1 MKRISVLVSVLGSLG
16 VLLATAAGAQSQITQ
31 AYPSK
36 PVRIVAPFPPGGVAD
51 VLARAIQPGLQE
63 ALGQQVIIDNKPGAG
78 GNIGAEIVAK
88 ADPDGY
94 TLLLASAGILT
105 INEFLYSKMPF
116 DTATAFAPITVVG
129 DMPNIVV
136 VSPKTGITTLKE
148 LIDRAKD
155 QPGKLNFG
163 SAGNGTTT
171 HLAIV
176 LLEQAAGIR
185 LAHVPYK
192 GAAPAVQDLVAGQID
207 GLVDNPP
214 LVLGHIKSGT
224 IKALAWAAP
233 QRMAIL
239 PDVPTA
245 AEAGLPGFE
254 ASSWFALV
262 APAGTPKEIVA
273 RLNAETAKILRDPKM
288 VEQFANRGVR
298 LVGDSVEAFT
308 AFIPKE
314 RSRWADIVK
323 MSDVKLE

>member
-1 MKRISVLVSVLGSLG
+1 MKRCTG
-16 VLLATAAGAQSQITQ
+16 VLLVVLGMLMAAPVWAQS
-31 AYPSK
+31 YPTK

-51 VLARAIQPGLQE
+51 VLARALAPELQ
-63 ALGQQVIIDNKPGAG
+63 AVLGQQVIVDNKPGAG

-88 ADPDGY
+88 AEPDGH

-105 INEFLYSKMPF
+105 INEFLYAKMPF
-116 DTATAFAPITVVG
+116 DPAKAFSPITVVG

-136 VSPKTGITTLKE
+136 VHPRAGVATLKE
-148 LIDRAKD
+148 LIDKAKA
-155 QPGKLNFG
+155 QPGKLDFG

-176 LLEQAAGIR
+176 LLEQAAKIK

-214 LVLGHIKSGT
+214 LVLPHIKSGA

-273 RLNAETAKILRDPKM
+273 RLNAEAAKILKDPKM
-288 VEQFANRGVR
+288 AEQFAQRGIR
-298 LVGDSVEAFT
+298 LVGNSAEEFAV
-308 AFIPKE
+308 FIPKE
-314 RSRWADIVK
+314 RARWGEIVK
-323 MSDVKLE
+323 ASGVKLE

>member
-1 MKRISVLVSVLGSLG
+1 MKRTSVLVSVLGTLG
-16 VLLATAAGAQSQITQ
+16 VLLATAAGAQS
-31 AYPSK
+31 YPTK

-63 ALGQQVIIDNKPGAG
+63 ALGQQVVIDNKPGAG
-78 GNIGAEIVAK
+78 GNIGAEIVAR
-88 ADPDGY
+88 AEPDGY

-116 DTATAFAPITVVG
+116 DTATAFAPITLVG

-136 VSPKTGITTLKE
+136 VSPRTGITTLKE
-148 LIDRAKD
+148 LIERAKD
-155 QPGKLNFG
+155 LPGKLNFG

-214 LVLGHIKSGT
+214 LVISHIRSGA

-288 VEQFANRGVR
+288 VEQFAQRGVR
-298 LVGDSVEAFT
+298 LVGNSVEEFA

-314 RSRWADIVK
+314 RARWSDIVK
-323 MSDVKLE
+323 VSGVKLE

>member
-1 MKRISVLVSVLGSLG
+1 MKRIG
-16 VLLATAAGAQSQITQ
+16 VLFGLLVILAASAAAAQTW
-31 AYPSK
+31 PSK

-63 ALGQQVIIDNKPGAG
+63 ALGQQVIVDNKPGAG
-78 GNIGAEIVAK
+78 GNVGAEIVAK
-88 ADPDGY
+88 AEPDGH

-105 INEFLYSKMPF
+105 INEFLYGKMPF
-116 DTATAFAPITVVG
+116 DPARAFAPITVVG

-136 VSPKTGITTLKE
+136 VHPRTGLTTLKG
-148 LIDRAKD
+148 LIDKARAE
-155 QPGKLNFG
+155 PGKLNFG

-176 LLEQAAGIR
+176 LLEQAAGIK

-214 LVLGHIKSGT
+214 LVLGHIRSGA
-224 IKALAWAAP
+224 IRALAWAAP

-262 APAGTPKEIVA
+262 APAGTPPEIVA
-273 RLNAETAKILRDPKM
+273 RLNAETARILKDPRM
-288 VEQFANRGVR
+288 VESFAGRGVR
-298 LVGDSVEAFT
+298 LVGNPVAEFT
-308 AFIPKE
+308 AFIPRE
-314 RSRWADIVK
+314 RARWGEIVRA
-323 MSDVKLE
+323 SGVKLE

>member
-1 MKRISVLVSVLGSLG
+1 MKRKSVLVSVLGILG
-16 VLLATAAGAQSQITQ
+16 VLFATGAGAQS
-31 AYPSK
+31 YPTK

-63 ALGQQVIIDNKPGAG
+63 ALGQQVVIDNKPGAG
-78 GNIGAEIVAK
+78 GNIGAEIVAR
-88 ADPDGY
+88 AEPDGY

-136 VSPKTGITTLKE
+136 VSPKTAIGTLRE
-148 LIDRAKD
+148 LIARAKD
-155 QPGKLNFG
+155 TPGKLNFG

-214 LVLGHIKSGT
+214 LVVGHIKSGT
-224 IKALAWAAP
+224 LKALAWAAP

-245 AEAGLPGFE
+245 AEAGLPGFQ
-254 ASSWFALV
+254 ASSWFALI

-288 VEQFANRGVR
+288 VEQFAQRGVR
-298 LVGDSVEAFT
+298 LVGNSVEEFT

-314 RSRWADIVK
+314 RARWADIVK
-323 MSDVKLE
+323 TSGVKLE

>member
-1 MKRISVLVSVLGSLG
+1 MKRISVLFSVLCLLFAGS
-16 VLLATAAGAQSQITQ
+16 AGAQT
-31 AYPSK
+31 YPTK
-36 PVRIVAPFPPGGVAD
+36 PIRIIAPFPPGGVAD
-51 VLARAIQPGLQE
+51 VLARALQPGLQE
-63 ALGQQVIIDNKPGAG
+63 ALGQQVIIENKPGAG
-78 GNIGAEIVAK
+78 GNIGADLVAK

-116 DTATAFAPITVVG
+116 DPAKAFAPITVVG

-136 VSPKTGITTLKE
+136 VNPKTGLKTLKA
-148 LIDRAKD
+148 LIDKAKAE
-155 QPGKLNFG
+155 PGKLNFG

-171 HLAIV
+171 HLAVV
-176 LLEQAAGIR
+176 LLEQAAKIK

-214 LVLGHIKSGT
+214 LVIGHIRNGT
-224 IKALAWAAP
+224 LTALAWAAP

-262 APAGTPKEIVA
+262 APAGTPKAIVD
-273 RLNAETAKILRDPKM
+273 RLNAETAKILKDPKM
-288 VEQFANRGVR
+288 VEQFAARGVR
-298 LVGDSVEAFT
+298 LVGNSVASFT
-308 AFIPKE
+308 AFIPPE
-314 RSRWADIVK
+314 RARWGEIVK
-323 MSDVKLE
+323 TSGVKLD

>member
-1 MKRISVLVSVLGSLG
+1 MKRISVLIGILG
-16 VLLATAAGAQSQITQ
+16 VLLATAAGAQP
-31 AYPSK
+31 YPNK
-36 PVRIVAPFPPGGVAD
+36 PIRIVAPFPPGGVAD

-88 ADPDGY
+88 AEPDGH
-94 TLLLASAGILT
+94 TLMLASAGILT

-136 VSPKTGITTLKE
+136 VHPKTGLNTLKE
-148 LIDRAKD
+148 LIDKAKAE
-155 QPGKLNFG
+155 PGKLNFG

-214 LVLGHIKSGT
+214 LVLGHIKSGA

-239 PDVPTA
+239 PDVPPA

-288 VEQFANRGVR
+288 VELFANRGVR
-298 LVGDSVEAFT
+298 LVGNSVEAFT

-314 RSRWADIVK
+314 RSRWTDIVK
-323 MSDVKLE
+323 VSGVKLE

>member
-1 MKRISVLVSVLGSLG
+1 MRHLARVTAATLGLLLVP
-16 VLLATAAGAQSQITQ
+16 LLAAAQS
-31 AYPSK
+31 YPSK

-51 VLARAIQPGLQE
+51 VLARAIQPGLQA

-78 GNIGAEIVAK
+78 GNVGADIVAK
-88 ADPDGY
+88 ADPDGH

-105 INEFLYSKMPF
+105 INQFLYGKMPF
-116 DTATAFAPITVVG
+116 DPAKAFAPITVVG

-136 VSPKTGITTLKE
+136 VHPKTGITTLKG
-148 LIDRAKD
+148 LIDKAKAE
-155 QPGKLNFG
+155 PGKLNFG

-176 LLEQAAGIR
+176 LLEQAAKIK

-214 LVLGHIKSGT
+214 LVLGHIRSGA

-239 PDVPTA
+239 PDVQTA
-245 AEAGLPGFE
+245 AEAGLPGFT
-254 ASSWFALV
+254 ASSWFALI
-262 APAGTPKEIVA
+262 APAGTPKEIIA
-273 RLNAETAKILRDPKM
+273 RLNAETVKVLKDPKM
-288 VEQFANRGVR
+288 VESFAGRGVR
-298 LVGDSVEAFT
+298 LVGNSVEEFT

-314 RSRWADIVK
+314 RTRWGEIVK
-323 MSDVKLE
+323 VSGVKLE

>member
-1 MKRISVLVSVLGSLG
+1 MKRCVGALVAVLG
-16 VLLATAAGAQSQITQ
+16 LLVAAPVWAQS
-31 AYPSK
+31 YPTK
-36 PVRIVAPFPPGGVAD
+36 PIRLVAPFPPGGVAD
-51 VLARAIQPGLQE
+51 VLARAIAPELQA
-63 ALGQQVIIDNKPGAG
+63 ALGQQVLVDNKPGAG

-88 ADPDGY
+88 AEPDGH
-94 TLLLASAGILT
+94 TLMLASAGILT
-105 INEFLYSKMPF
+105 INEFLYAKTPF
-116 DTATAFAPITVVG
+116 DPATAFAPITVVG

-136 VSPKTGITTLKE
+136 VHPRAGVGTLKE
-148 LIDRAKD
+148 LIDKARA
-155 QPGKLNFG
+155 QPGKLDFG

-176 LLEQAAGIR
+176 LLEQAAGIK

-214 LVLGHIKSGT
+214 LVLPHVRSGAL
-224 IKALAWAAP
+224 KALAWAAP

-262 APAGTPKEIVA
+262 APAGIPPEIVA
-273 RLNAETAKILRDPKM
+273 RLNAEAAKILKDPKM
-288 VEQFANRGVR
+288 VEQFAQRGIR
-298 LVGDSVEAFT
+298 LVGNPAAEFA

-314 RSRWADIVK
+314 RARWGDIVK
-323 MSDVKLE
+323 ASGVKLE

>member
-1 MKRISVLVSVLGSLG
+1 MKRLSVLFSVLCL
-16 VLLATAAGAQSQITQ
+16 LLAAPAGAQP
-31 AYPSK
+31 YPNK
-36 PVRIVAPFPPGGVAD
+36 PIRIVAPFPPGGVAD
-51 VLARAIQPGLQE
+51 VLARALQPGLQE
-63 ALGQQVIIDNKPGAG
+63 ALGQQVIVDNKPGAG
-78 GNIGAEIVAK
+78 GNIGADLVAK

-116 DTATAFAPITVVG
+116 DPAKAFAPITVVG

-136 VSPKTGITTLKE
+136 VNPKTGLKTLKE
-148 LIDRAKD
+148 LIDKAKAE
-155 QPGKLNFG
+155 PGKLNFG

-176 LLEQAAGIR
+176 LLEQAAKIK

-192 GAAPAVQDLVAGQID
+192 GAAPAVQDLLAGQID

-214 LVLGHIKSGT
+214 LVVGHIKSGT
-224 IKALAWAAP
+224 LTALAWAAP
-233 QRMAIL
+233 QRLPIL

-262 APAGTPKEIVA
+262 APVGTPPEIVA
-273 RLNAETAKILRDPKM
+273 RLNAETAKILKDPKM
-288 VEQFANRGVR
+288 VEQCAARGVR
-298 LVGDSVEAFT
+298 LVGNSVASFT
-308 AFIPKE
+308 AFIPPE
-314 RSRWADIVK
+314 RARWGEIVK
-323 MSDVKLE
+323 TSGVKLD

>member
-1 MKRISVLVSVLGSLG
+1 MKRCFGALVAVLG
-16 VLLATAAGAQSQITQ
+16 LLAAAPVWAQS
-31 AYPSK
+31 YPTK
-36 PVRIVAPFPPGGVAD
+36 PIRLVAPFPPGGVAD
-51 VLARAIQPGLQE
+51 VLARAIAPELQ
-63 ALGQQVIIDNKPGAG
+63 AVLGQQVLVDNKPGAG

-88 ADPDGY
+88 AEPDGH
-94 TLLLASAGILT
+94 TLMLASAGILT
-105 INEFLYSKMPF
+105 INEFLYAKMPF
-116 DTATAFAPITVVG
+116 DPATAFAPITVVG

-136 VSPKTGITTLKE
+136 VHPRAGVSTLKE
-148 LIDRAKD
+148 LIDKAKA
-155 QPGKLNFG
+155 QPGKLDFG

-176 LLEQAAGIR
+176 LLEQAARIK

-214 LVLGHIKSGT
+214 LVLPHVRSGAL
-224 IKALAWAAP
+224 KALAWAAP

-262 APAGTPKEIVA
+262 APAGTSPEIVA
-273 RLNAETAKILRDPKM
+273 RLNAEVAKILKDPKM
-288 VEQFANRGVR
+288 VEQFAQRGIR
-298 LVGDSVEAFT
+298 LVGNPAGDFA

-314 RSRWADIVK
+314 RARWGEIVK
-323 MSDVKLE
+323 ASGVKLE

>member
-1 MKRISVLVSVLGSLG
+1 MKRISVLIGVLG
-16 VLLATAAGAQSQITQ
+16 VLFATAVGAQP
-31 AYPSK
+31 YPNK
-36 PVRIVAPFPPGGVAD
+36 PIRIIAPFPPGGVAD

-78 GNIGAEIVAK
+78 GNIGADLVAR

-116 DTATAFAPITVVG
+116 DPGKAFAPITVVG

-136 VSPKTGITTLKE
+136 VNPKTGLKTLKE
-148 LIDRAKD
+148 LIDKAKAE
-155 QPGKLNFG
+155 PGKLNFG

-171 HLAIV
+171 HLAVV
-176 LLEQAAGIR
+176 LLEQAAKIK

-214 LVLGHIKSGT
+214 LVLGHIKNGT
-224 IKALAWAAP
+224 LTALAWAAP

-239 PDVPTA
+239 PEVPTA

-262 APAGTPKEIVA
+262 APAGTPPEIVA
-273 RLNAETAKILRDPKM
+273 RLNAETAKILKDPKM
-288 VEQFANRGVR
+288 VEQFAARGVR
-298 LVGDSVEAFT
+298 LVGNSSASFM
-308 AFIPKE
+308 AFIPSE
-314 RSRWADIVK
+314 RARWAEIVK
-323 MSDVKLE
+323 ASGVKLD

>member
-1 MKRISVLVSVLGSLG
+1 MRLLMRVAAATVGL
-16 VLLATAAGAQSQITQ
+16 LLAPLLAAAQS
-31 AYPSK
+31 YPSK

-51 VLARAIQPGLQE
+51 VLARAIQPGLQA

-78 GNIGAEIVAK
+78 GNVGADIVAK
-88 ADPDGY
+88 ADPDGH

-105 INEFLYSKMPF
+105 INQFLYGKMPF
-116 DTATAFAPITVVG
+116 DPAKAFAPITVVG

-136 VSPKTGITTLKE
+136 VHPKTSITTLKG
-148 LIDRAKD
+148 LIDKAKAE
-155 QPGKLNFG
+155 PGKLNFG

-176 LLEQAAGIR
+176 LLEQAAKIK

-214 LVLGHIKSGT
+214 LVLGHIRSGA

-245 AEAGLPGFE
+245 AEAGLPGFT
-254 ASSWFALV
+254 ASSWFALI
-262 APAGTPKEIVA
+262 APAGTPKEIIA
-273 RLNAETAKILRDPKM
+273 RLNAETVKVLKDPKM
-288 VEQFANRGVR
+288 VESFAGRGVR
-298 LVGDSVEAFT
+298 LVGNSVEEFT

-314 RSRWADIVK
+314 RTRWGEIVK
-323 MSDVKLE
+323 VSGVKLE

>member
-1 MKRISVLVSVLGSLG
+1 MKRCTS
-16 VLLATAAGAQSQITQ
+16 VLLAVLGMLMAAPVWAQS
-31 AYPSK
+31 YPTK

-51 VLARAIQPGLQE
+51 VLARALAPELQA
-63 ALGQQVIIDNKPGAG
+63 ALGQQVIVDNKPGAG

-88 ADPDGY
+88 AEPDGH

-105 INEFLYSKMPF
+105 INEFLYAKMPF
-116 DTATAFAPITVVG
+116 DPAKAFSPITVVG

-136 VSPKTGITTLKE
+136 VHPRAGAATLKE
-148 LIDRAKD
+148 LIDKAKA
-155 QPGKLNFG
+155 QPGKLDFG

-176 LLEQAAGIR
+176 LLEQAAKIK

-214 LVLGHIKSGT
+214 LVLPHIKSGA

-273 RLNAETAKILRDPKM
+273 RLNAEAAKILKDPKM
-288 VEQFANRGVR
+288 AEQFAQRGIR
-298 LVGDSVEAFT
+298 LVGNSAEEFAV
-308 AFIPKE
+308 FIPKE
-314 RSRWADIVK
+314 RARWAEIVK
-323 MSDVKLE
+323 ASGVKLE

>member
-1 MKRISVLVSVLGSLG
+1 MKRISVLFSILCLLFAGS
-16 VLLATAAGAQSQITQ
+16 AGAQP
-31 AYPSK
+31 YPNK
-36 PVRIVAPFPPGGVAD
+36 PVRLVAPFPPGGVAD

-116 DTATAFAPITVVG
+116 DPAKAFAPVTVVG

-136 VSPKTGITTLKE
+136 VNPKTGLKTLKE
-148 LIDRAKD
+148 LIDKAKAE
-155 QPGKLNFG
+155 PGKLNFG

-176 LLEQAAGIR
+176 LLEQAARIK

-214 LVLGHIKSGT
+214 LVVGHIKSGT
-224 IKALAWAAP
+224 LTALAWAAP
-233 QRMAIL
+233 QRLPIL

-262 APAGTPKEIVA
+262 APAGTPPEIVA
-273 RLNAETAKILRDPKM
+273 RLNAETAKILKDPKM
-288 VEQFANRGVR
+288 VEQFAARGVR
-298 LVGDSVEAFT
+298 LVGNSVASFT
-308 AFIPKE
+308 AFIPPE
-314 RSRWADIVK
+314 RARWGEIVK
-323 MSDVKLE
+323 TSGVKLD

>member
-1 MKRISVLVSVLGSLG
+1 MKRTSVLVSVLGILG
-16 VLLATAAGAQSQITQ
+16 VLLATAAGAQS
-31 AYPSK
+31 YPTK

-63 ALGQQVIIDNKPGAG
+63 ALGQQVVIDNKPGAG
-78 GNIGAEIVAK
+78 GNIGAEIVAR
-88 ADPDGY
+88 AEPDGY

-136 VSPKTGITTLKE
+136 VSPRTGITTLKE
-148 LIDRAKD
+148 LIGRAKD
-155 QPGKLNFG
+155 LPGKLNFG

-214 LVLGHIKSGT
+214 LVIGHIRSGA

-254 ASSWFALV
+254 ASSWFALI

-288 VEQFANRGVR
+288 VEQFAQRGVR
-298 LVGDSVEAFT
+298 LVGNSVEAFT

-314 RSRWADIVK
+314 RARWADIVK
-323 MSDVKLE
+323 VSGVKLE

>member
-1 MKRISVLVSVLGSLG
+1 MKRALLCLG
-16 VLLATAAGAQSQITQ
+16 VLLFALPAWAQ
-31 AYPSK
+31 AWPNK
-36 PVRIVAPFPPGGVAD
+36 PIRIVAPFPPGGVAD
-51 VLARAIQPGLQE
+51 LLARGLQADLQA

-78 GNIGAEIVAK
+78 GNVGAEIVAK

-105 INEFLYSKMPF
+105 INEFLYTRMPF
-116 DTATAFAPITVVG
+116 DPATAFAPITVVG

-136 VSPKTGITTLKE
+136 VHPKTGVTTLKG
-148 LIDRAKD
+148 LIDKAKAE
-155 QPGKLNFG
+155 PGKLNFG

-171 HLAIV
+171 HLAME
-176 LLEQAAGIR
+176 LLQSAASIK

-214 LVLGHIKSGT
+214 LVLGHIKSGA
-224 IKALAWAAP
+224 IRALALASP

-245 AEAGLPGFE
+245 TEAGLPGFE

-273 RLNAETAKILRDPKM
+273 RLNAEAAKILRDPRQ
-288 VEQFANRGVR
+288 VEAFAGRGVR
-298 LVGDSVEAFT
+298 LVGNSAEEFA

-314 RSRWADIVK
+314 RARWGGLVK
-323 MSDVKLE
+323 AAGVKAE

>member
-1 MKRISVLVSVLGSLG
+1 MKRTSVLIAILG
-16 VLLATAAGAQSQITQ
+16 VLLSTAAGAQT
-31 AYPSK
+31 YPSK

-51 VLARAIQPGLQE
+51 LLARAIQPGLQE

-78 GNIGAEIVAK
+78 GNVGAEIVAK
-88 ADPDGY
+88 ADPDGH

-105 INEFLYSKMPF
+105 INEFLYGKMPF
-116 DTATAFAPITVVG
+116 DPDKAFAPITVVG

-136 VSPKTGITTLKE
+136 VNPKTGLRTLKE
-148 LIDRAKD
+148 LIDKAKAE
-155 QPGKLNFG
+155 PGKLNFG

-176 LLEQAAGIR
+176 LLEQAAKIK

-214 LVLGHIKSGT
+214 LVVGHVKSGALT
-224 IKALAWAAP
+224 ALAWAAP
-233 QRMAIL
+233 QRLPIL

-262 APAGTPKEIVA
+262 APAGTPKAIVD
-273 RLNAETAKILRDPKM
+273 RLNAETAKILKDPKL
-288 VEQFANRGVR
+288 VEQFAARGVR
-298 LVGDSVEAFT
+298 LVGDPVSSFM

-314 RSRWADIVK
+314 RARWAEIVK
-323 MSDVKLE
+323 ASGVKLE

>member
-16 VLLATAAGAQSQITQ
+16 VLLATAAGAQSHVTQ
-31 AYPSK
+31 TYPSK

-136 VSPKTGITTLKE
+136 VSPKTGITTLKG

-214 LVLGHIKSGT
+214 LVLGHIKSGA

-273 RLNAETAKILRDPKM
+273 RLNAEMVKILRDPKM

-323 MSDVKLE
+323 VSGVKLE

>member
-1 MKRISVLVSVLGSLG
+1 MKRCTG
-16 VLLATAAGAQSQITQ
+16 VLLVVLGMLMAAPVWAQS
-31 AYPSK
+31 YPTK

-51 VLARAIQPGLQE
+51 VLARALAPELQA
-63 ALGQQVIIDNKPGAG
+63 ALGQQVIVDNKPGAG

-88 ADPDGY
+88 AEPDGH

-105 INEFLYSKMPF
+105 INEFLYAKMPF
-116 DTATAFAPITVVG
+116 DPAKAFSPITVVG

-136 VSPKTGITTLKE
+136 VHPRAGVATLKE
-148 LIDRAKD
+148 LIDKAKA
-155 QPGKLNFG
+155 QPGKLDFG

-176 LLEQAAGIR
+176 LLEQAAKVK

-214 LVLGHIKSGT
+214 LVLPHIKSGA

-273 RLNAETAKILRDPKM
+273 RLNAEAAKILKDPKM
-288 VEQFANRGVR
+288 AEQFAQRGIR
-298 LVGDSVEAFT
+298 LVGNSAEEFAV
-308 AFIPKE
+308 FIPKE
-314 RSRWADIVK
+314 RARWGEIVK
-323 MSDVKLE
+323 ASGVKLE

>member
-1 MKRISVLVSVLGSLG
+1 MKRTSVLVSVLGTLG
-16 VLLATAAGAQSQITQ
+16 VLLATAAGAQS
-31 AYPSK
+31 YPNK

-63 ALGQQVIIDNKPGAG
+63 ALGQQVVIDNKPGAG

-88 ADPDGY
+88 AEPDGY

-116 DTATAFAPITVVG
+116 DTATAFSPITVLG

-136 VSPKTGITTLKE
+136 VSPKTAINTLKE

-155 QPGKLNFG
+155 LPGKLNFG

-176 LLEQAAGIR
+176 LLEQAANIK

-214 LVLGHIKSGT
+214 LVVGHIKSGA

-233 QRMAIL
+233 QRMSIL

-254 ASSWFALV
+254 ASSWFALI

-288 VEQFANRGVR
+288 VQSFADKGVR
-298 LVGDSVEAFT
+298 LVGNSVEEFR

-314 RSRWADIVK
+314 RARWADIVK
-323 MSDVKLE
+323 MSGVKME

>member
-1 MKRISVLVSVLGSLG
+1 MKRCIG
-16 VLLATAAGAQSQITQ
+16 VLLAALGMLMAAPVWAQP
-31 AYPSK
+31 YPTK

-51 VLARAIQPGLQE
+51 VLARALAPELQA
-63 ALGQQVIIDNKPGAG
+63 ALGQQVIVDNKPGAG

-88 ADPDGY
+88 AEPDGH

-105 INEFLYSKMPF
+105 INEFLYAKMPF
-116 DTATAFAPITVVG
+116 DPATAFAPITVVG

-136 VSPKTGITTLKE
+136 VHPRAGVATLKQ
-148 LIDRAKD
+148 LIDKAKA
-155 QPGKLNFG
+155 QPGKLDFG

-176 LLEQAAGIR
+176 LLEQAAKIK

-214 LVLGHIKSGT
+214 LVLPHIKSGT

-254 ASSWFALV
+254 ASSWFALI

-273 RLNAETAKILRDPKM
+273 RLNAEAAKILKDPKM
-288 VEQFANRGVR
+288 AEQFAQRGIR
-298 LVGDSVEAFT
+298 LVGNSAEEFV

-314 RSRWADIVK
+314 RARWGEIVK
-323 MSDVKLE
+323 ASGVKLE

>member
-1 MKRISVLVSVLGSLG
+1 MKRLSVLFSVLC
-16 VLLATAAGAQSQITQ
+16 LLFAGTAGAQP
-31 AYPSK
+31 YPNK
-36 PVRIVAPFPPGGVAD
+36 PIRIIAPFPPGGVAD
-51 VLARAIQPGLQE
+51 VLARALQPGLQE

-78 GNIGAEIVAK
+78 GNIGADLVAK

-116 DTATAFAPITVVG
+116 DPAKAFAPITVVG

-136 VSPKTGITTLKE
+136 VNPKTGLKTLKE
-148 LIDRAKD
+148 LIDKAKAE
-155 QPGKLNFG
+155 PGKLNFG

-171 HLAIV
+171 HLAVV
-176 LLEQAAGIR
+176 LLEQAAKIK

-214 LVLGHIKSGT
+214 LVLGHIRSGALT
-224 IKALAWAAP
+224 ALAWAAP

-262 APAGTPKEIVA
+262 APAGTPKEIVD
-273 RLNAETAKILRDPKM
+273 RLNAEIGKIIARPAIREAWAKQGAVPM
-288 VEQFANRGVR
+288 TMTPA
-298 LVGDSVEAFT
+298 AFT
-308 AFIPKE
+308 TYLQGDIDK
-314 RSRWADIVK
+314 WAKVVEK
-323 MSDVKLE
+323 SGAKVQ

>member
-1 MKRISVLVSVLGSLG
+1 MKRTSVLVSVLGTLG
-16 VLLATAAGAQSQITQ
+16 VLLATAAGAQT
-31 AYPSK
+31 YPTKS
-36 PVRIVAPFPPGGVAD
+36 VRIVAPFPPGGVAD

-63 ALGQQVIIDNKPGAG
+63 ALGQQVVIDNKPGAG

-88 ADPDGY
+88 AEPDGY

-116 DTATAFAPITVVG
+116 DTATAFSPITVVG

-136 VSPKTGITTLKE
+136 VNPKTAINTLKE
-148 LIDRAKD
+148 LIDRAKSL
-155 QPGKLNFG
+155 PGKLNFG

-214 LVLGHIKSGT
+214 LVVGHIRSGA
-224 IKALAWAAP
+224 IKALAWVAP
-233 QRMAIL
+233 NRMAIL

-254 ASSWFALV
+254 ASSWFALI

-273 RLNAETAKILRDPKM
+273 RLNAETVKVLRDPKM
-288 VEQFANRGVR
+288 VQTFADKGVR
-298 LVGDSVEAFT
+298 LVGNSVAEFE
-308 AFIPKE
+308 AFIPRE
-314 RSRWADIVK
+314 RARWADIVK
-323 MSDVKLE
+323 VSGVKLE

>member
-1 MKRISVLVSVLGSLG
+1 MKRTSVLVSVLGTLG
-16 VLLATAAGAQSQITQ
+16 VLLATAAGAQS
-31 AYPSK
+31 YPTK

-63 ALGQQVIIDNKPGAG
+63 ALGQQVVIDNKPGAG

-88 ADPDGY
+88 AEPDGY

-136 VSPKTGITTLKE
+136 VSPKTAINTLKE
-148 LIDRAKD
+148 LVDRAKD
-155 QPGKLNFG
+155 LPGKLNFG

-176 LLEQAAGIR
+176 LLEQAANIR

-214 LVLGHIKSGT
+214 LVLGHIRSGT

-288 VEQFANRGVR
+288 VEQFAQRGVR
-298 LVGDSVEAFT
+298 LVGNSVDDFT

-314 RSRWADIVK
+314 RARWADIVK
-323 MSDVKLE
+323 MSGVKME

>member
-1 MKRISVLVSVLGSLG
+1 MKRSMGILAGILGVMLVS
-16 VLLATAAGAQSQITQ
+16 AAAAQP
-31 AYPSK
+31 YPNK
-36 PVRIVAPFPPGGVAD
+36 PIRLVAPFPPGGVAD
-51 VLARAIQPGLQE
+51 VLARAIAPELQT
-63 ALGQQVIIDNKPGAG
+63 ALGQQVIVDNKPGAG

-105 INEFLYSKMPF
+105 INEFLYSRMPF
-116 DTATAFAPITVVG
+116 DPASAFAPITVVG

-136 VSPKTGITTLKE
+136 VHPKAGVATLRA
-148 LIDRAKD
+148 LIDKAKSE
-155 QPGKLNFG
+155 PGKLNFG

-171 HLAIV
+171 HLAVV
-176 LLEQAAGIR
+176 LLEQAAGIK

-214 LVLGHIKSGT
+214 LVLGHIRSGA
-224 IKALAWAAP
+224 IRALAWAAP

-262 APAGTPKEIVA
+262 APAGTPKEIVSK
-273 RLNAETAKILRDPKM
+273 LNAEVARILKDPKL
-288 VEQFANRGVR
+288 VETFAGRGVR
-298 LVGDSVEAFT
+298 LVGNSVEEFT
-308 AFIPKE
+308 AFIPAE
-314 RSRWADIVK
+314 RVRWGGIVK
-323 MSDVKLE
+323 ASGVKME

>member
-1 MKRISVLVSVLGSLG
+1 MKRCVGALVAVLG
-16 VLLATAAGAQSQITQ
+16 LLVAAPVWAQS
-31 AYPSK
+31 YPTK
-36 PVRIVAPFPPGGVAD
+36 PIRLVAPFPPGGVAD
-51 VLARAIQPGLQE
+51 VLARAIAPELQA
-63 ALGQQVIIDNKPGAG
+63 ALGQQVLVDNKPGAG

-88 ADPDGY
+88 AEPDGH
-94 TLLLASAGILT
+94 TLMLASAGILT
-105 INEFLYSKMPF
+105 INEFLYAKTPF
-116 DTATAFAPITVVG
+116 DPATAFAPITVVG

-136 VSPKTGITTLKE
+136 VHPRAGVGTLKE
-148 LIDRAKD
+148 LIDKARA
-155 QPGKLNFG
+155 QPGKLDFG

-176 LLEQAAGIR
+176 LLEQAAGIK

-214 LVLGHIKSGT
+214 LVLPHVRSGAL
-224 IKALAWAAP
+224 KALAWAAA

-262 APAGTPKEIVA
+262 APAGTPPEIVA
-273 RLNAETAKILRDPKM
+273 RLNAEAAKILKDPKM
-288 VEQFANRGVR
+288 VEQFAQRGIR
-298 LVGDSVEAFT
+298 LVGNPAAEFA

-314 RSRWADIVK
+314 RARWGDIVK
-323 MSDVKLE
+323 ASGVKLE

>member
-1 MKRISVLVSVLGSLG
+1 MKRCVGALVAVLG
-16 VLLATAAGAQSQITQ
+16 LLVAAPVWAQS
-31 AYPSK
+31 YPTK
-36 PVRIVAPFPPGGVAD
+36 PIRLVAPFPPGGVAD
-51 VLARAIQPGLQE
+51 VLARAIAPELQA
-63 ALGQQVIIDNKPGAG
+63 ALGQQVLVDNKPGAG

-88 ADPDGY
+88 AEPDGH
-94 TLLLASAGILT
+94 TLMLASAGILT
-105 INEFLYSKMPF
+105 INEFLYAKTPF
-116 DTATAFAPITVVG
+116 DPATAFAPITVVG

-136 VSPKTGITTLKE
+136 VHPRAGVGTLKE
-148 LIDRAKD
+148 LIDKARA
-155 QPGKLNFG
+155 QPGKLDFG

-176 LLEQAAGIR
+176 LLEQAAGIK

-214 LVLGHIKSGT
+214 LVLPHVRSGALR
-224 IKALAWAAP
+224 ALAWAAP

-262 APAGTPKEIVA
+262 APAGTSPEIVA
-273 RLNAETAKILRDPKM
+273 RLNAEAAKILKDPKM
-288 VEQFANRGVR
+288 VEQFAQRGIR
-298 LVGDSVEAFT
+298 LVGNPAAEFA

-314 RSRWADIVK
+314 RARWGEIVK
-323 MSDVKLE
+323 ASGVKLE

>member
-1 MKRISVLVSVLGSLG
+1 MKRKSVLVGVLGILG
-16 VLLATAAGAQSQITQ
+16 VLLATAAAAQSQVTQ
-31 AYPSK
+31 AYPTK

-63 ALGQQVIIDNKPGAG
+63 ALGQQVVIDNKPGAG

-88 ADPDGY
+88 AEPDGY

-116 DTATAFAPITVVG
+116 DTAAAFSPITVVG

-136 VSPKTGITTLKE
+136 VNLKTAINTLKE
-148 LIDRAKD
+148 LIDRAKSL
-155 QPGKLNFG
+155 PGKLNFG

-176 LLEQAAGIR
+176 LLEQAADIR
-185 LAHVPYK
+185 VAHVPYK

-214 LVLGHIKSGT
+214 LVLGHIRSGA

-233 QRMAIL
+233 NRMAIL

-254 ASSWFALV
+254 ASSWFALI

-273 RLNAETAKILRDPKM
+273 RLNAETTKILRDPKM
-288 VEQFANRGVR
+288 VEQFAQRGVR
-298 LVGDSVEAFT
+298 LVGNSVEEFA
-308 AFIPKE
+308 AFIPRE
-314 RSRWADIVK
+314 RARWADIVK
-323 MSDVKLE
+323 MSGVKLE

>member
-1 MKRISVLVSVLGSLG
+1 MKRLSVLFSVLC
-16 VLLATAAGAQSQITQ
+16 LLAAGPAGAQT
-31 AYPSK
+31 YPSK
-36 PVRIVAPFPPGGVAD
+36 PVRIIAPFPPGGVAD
-51 VLARAIQPGLQE
+51 VLARALQPGLQE
-63 ALGQQVIIDNKPGAG
+63 ALGQQVIIENKPGAG
-78 GNIGAEIVAK
+78 GNIGADLVAK

-105 INEFLYSKMPF
+105 INQFLYSKMPF
-116 DTATAFAPITVVG
+116 DPAKAFAPITVVG

-136 VSPKTGITTLKE
+136 VNPKTGLKTLKA
-148 LIDRAKD
+148 LIDKAKAE
-155 QPGKLNFG
+155 PGKLNFG

-171 HLAIV
+171 HLAVV
-176 LLEQAAGIR
+176 LLEQAAKIK

-214 LVLGHIKSGT
+214 LVLGHIRNGT
-224 IKALAWAAP
+224 LTALAWAAP

-262 APAGTPKEIVA
+262 APAGTPQAIID
-273 RLNAETAKILRDPKM
+273 RLNAETAKILKDPKM
-288 VEQFANRGVR
+288 VEQFAARGVR
-298 LVGDSVEAFT
+298 LVGNSVASFT
-308 AFIPKE
+308 AFIPPE
-314 RSRWADIVK
+314 RARWGEIVK
-323 MSDVKLE
+323 TSGVKLD

>member
-1 MKRISVLVSVLGSLG
+1 MKRTSVLVSVLGTLG
-16 VLLATAAGAQSQITQ
+16 VLLATAAGAQS
-31 AYPSK
+31 YPTK

-63 ALGQQVIIDNKPGAG
+63 ALGQQVVIDNKPGAG

-88 ADPDGY
+88 AEPDGY

-136 VSPKTGITTLKE
+136 VSPKTAINTLKE
-148 LIDRAKD
+148 LIDRAKNL
-155 QPGKLNFG
+155 PGKLNFG

-254 ASSWFALV
+254 ASSWFALI

-273 RLNAETAKILRDPKM
+273 RLNAATAKILRDPKM
-288 VEQFANRGVR
+288 VEQFAQRGVR
-298 LVGDSVEAFT
+298 LVGNSVEEFT

-314 RSRWADIVK
+314 RARWAEIVK
-323 MSDVKLE
+323 TSGVKLE